1 MNRFDGM
8 ADGLVF
14 LVDDDDAVRASLRAL
29 LETAGYRTAQFGSG
43 TDFLHSPDIGLGS
56 CVLLD
61 VKMPGPDG
69 LEVQRQLNERGETL
83 PVIILTGHGDIAM
96 AVQAIRAGAV
106 DFLEK
111 PVSRDRLLKSVA
123 RALDIDH
130 SVRQDQRE
138 RSEIGSRLRGLSR
151 RERQVLERLVRGR
164 TNKFV
169 ARELGISPR
178 TIEVYRRN
186 VMTKMGA
193 DSLSHLVRMTLLA
206 GFDPVGNDTVAVRG
220 SN

>member
-1 MNRFDGM
+1 M
-8 ADGLVF
+8 AGELIL
-14 LVDDDDAVRASLRAL
+14 LVDDDDAVRASLHAL

-43 TDFLHSPDIGLGS
+43 TDLLEAADIGLGA
-56 CVLLD
+56 CVVLD
-61 VKMPGPDG
+61 VKMPGADG
-69 LEVQRQLNERGETL
+69 LEVQQRLNERGETL
-83 PVIILTGHGDIAM
+83 PVIVLTGHGDIAM

-111 PVSRDRLLKSVA
+111 PVSGQQLLRSVA
-123 RALDIDH
+123 RAIDIDR

-138 RSEIGSRLRGLSR
+138 RSEIGTRLRGLTK
-151 RERQVLERLVRGR
+151 RERQVLERLLLGR

-169 ARELGISPR
+169 ARELGVSAR

-186 VMTKMGA
+186 VMMKMGA

-206 GFDPVGNDTVAVRG
+206 GIDPVGNATP
-220 SN
+220 

>member
-1 MNRFDGM
+1 MSGE
-8 ADGLVF
+8 LTF
-14 LVDDDDAVRASLRAL
+14 LVDDDDAVRTSLAAL
-29 LETAGYRTAQFGSG
+29 LETAGYRTAEFGSG
-43 TDFLHSPDIGLGS
+43 VEFLDFPDIGVGA

-69 LEVQRQLNERGETL
+69 LEVQRRLNERGEPL

-123 RALDIDH
+123 RAVDIDR
-130 SVRQDQRE
+130 SVRQERRE
-138 RSEIGSRLRGLSR
+138 RSEIGSRLRGLTK
-151 RERQVLERLVRGR
+151 RERQVLERLVLGR

-169 ARELGISPR
+169 ARELGISAR

-186 VMTKMGA
+186 VMMKMGA

-206 GFDPVGNDTVAVRG
+206 GIDPVGSATL
-220 SN
+220 

>member
-1 MNRFDGM
+1 MSGE
-8 ADGLVF
+8 LIF
-14 LVDDDDAVRASLRAL
+14 LVDDDDAVRTSLHAL
-29 LETAGYRTAQFGSG
+29 LETAGYRTAQFESG
-43 TDFLHSPDIGLGS
+43 VDFLDFPDIGLGA

-61 VKMPGPDG
+61 IKMPGPDG
-69 LEVQRQLNERGETL
+69 LEVQRRLNDHGETL
-83 PVIILTGHGDIAM
+83 PVVILTGHGDIAM

-111 PVSRDRLLKSVA
+111 PVSSDQLLESVA
-123 RALDIDH
+123 RASDIDR

-138 RSEIGSRLRGLSR
+138 RSEIGTRLRGLTT
-151 RERQVLERLVRGR
+151 RERQAFERLVLGR

-206 GFDPVGNDTVAVRG
+206 GIDPVGNDTLVKRG
-220 SN
+220 SA

>member
-1 MNRFDGM
+1 
-8 ADGLVF
+8 
-14 LVDDDDAVRASLRAL
+14 DDEAVRASLHAL
-29 LETAGYRTAQFGSG
+29 LQTAGYRTALFGSG
-43 TDFLHSPDIGLGS
+43 TDFLEAADIGLGA
-56 CVLLD
+56 CVVLD

-69 LEVQRQLNERGETL
+69 LEVQRRLNERGETL
-83 PVIILTGHGDIAM
+83 PVIVLTGHGDIAM

-111 PVSRDRLLKSVA
+111 PVSGQQLQRSVA
-123 RALDIDH
+123 RAIDIDR

-138 RSEIGSRLRGLSR
+138 RSEIGTRLRGLSK
-151 RERQVLERLVRGR
+151 RERQVLERLVLGR

-169 ARELGISPR
+169 ARELGVSAR

-186 VMTKMGA
+186 VMMKMGA

-206 GFDPVGNDTVAVRG
+206 GIDPVGNATP
-220 SN
+220 

>member
-1 MNRFDGM
+1 M
-8 ADGLVF
+8 AGELIF
-14 LVDDDDAVRASLRAL
+14 LVDDDEAVRASLHAL
-29 LETAGYRTAQFGSG
+29 LQTAGYRTALFGSG
-43 TDFLHSPDIGLGS
+43 TDFLEAADIGLGA
-56 CVLLD
+56 CVVLD

-69 LEVQRQLNERGETL
+69 LEVQRRLNERGETL
-83 PVIILTGHGDIAM
+83 PVIVLTGHGDIAM

-111 PVSRDRLLKSVA
+111 PVSGQQLQRSVA
-123 RALDIDH
+123 RAIDIDR

-138 RSEIGSRLRGLSR
+138 RSEIGTRLRGLSK
-151 RERQVLERLVRGR
+151 RERQVLERLLLGR

-169 ARELGISPR
+169 ARELGVSAR

-186 VMTKMGA
+186 VMMKMGA

-206 GFDPVGNDTVAVRG
+206 GIDPVGNATP
-220 SN
+220 

>member
-1 MNRFDGM
+1 MSGE
-8 ADGLVF
+8 LIF
-14 LVDDDDAVRASLRAL
+14 LVDDDDAVRTAIHAL
-29 LETAGYRTAQFGSG
+29 LETAGYRTVQFGSG
-43 TDFLHSPDIGLGS
+43 AEFLECPDLGRGA

-69 LEVQRQLNERGETL
+69 LEVQRRLNDRSETL
-83 PVIILTGHGDIAM
+83 PVVILTGHGDIAM

-111 PVSRDRLLKSVA
+111 PVSRDRLLKSVE
-123 RALDIDH
+123 RAVDIDH
-130 SVRQDQRE
+130 NVRQDRCE
-138 RSEIGSRLRGLSR
+138 RSAIGTRLRGLTK
-151 RERQVLERLVRGR
+151 RERQVLERLVLGR

-206 GFDPVGNDTVAVRG
+206 GIDPVGNATP
-220 SN
+220 